1 MLNIKQSFLL
11 LFCIFLL
18 LFIFS
23 YRFTIEQNKNK
34 DITNKTILKNY
45 IGFIFI
51 VFGILKLFN
60 LIKFAKIF
68 NKYDIISKKN
78 KIYPFF
84 YPFIEIIIGIL
95 LMENIKINEVL
106 FFTIILMVIS
116 IFSVIPTL
124 LSGEKLRCGCIG
136 SFFNI
141 PLSYITLSENIM
153 MLSMSVNYLL

>member
-51 VFGILKLFN
+51 VFGILKLYN
-60 LIKFAKIF
+60 LNKFAKIF

-78 KIYPFF
+78 K
-84 YPFIEIIIGIL
+84 IL